1 MAVPGYYNTND
12 TIDILAFWK
21 RYINTHFGACFMIDF
36 DNFLSPGRKGH
47 LVGIGGVSMSS
58 LAEVLCG
65 MGLSITGS
73 DMNETPNVRNLRE
86 HGITVIS
93 GHHGENI
100 TDDVEFVVRTAAVHD
115 DNPEILAA
123 REKGI
128 PVFERTQAWGA
139 ISKDYANA
147 LCISGTHGKTT
158 TTSMCTHILMAAD
171 KDPTVMIGGTLP
183 LLNAGHRVGHGNTII
198 MEACEYYNSFLS
210 FHPTVAVVLNIEAD
224 HLDFFKDLEDV
235 KHSFREFACRTPE
248 DGYIVANADDQNTM
262 DAVSGTG
269 RKIMTFG
276 LSRNADVYAEN
287 ITYLGA
293 NSHFNVM
300 YKGKKFTD
308 VTLHV
313 PGVHNVKNALA
324 ATAAAICLGVRPNAV
339 KYGLAGF
346 NGAGRRFEFKGK
358 FNGAD
363 VYDDYAH
370 HPGELKALLDT
381 VEKLNYKRSI
391 LVFQPHTYSRTAA
404 LFDDF
409 VEQLKRP
416 NVLLLAEIFAA
427 REQNTI
433 GISSAALAEKVDGAL
448 FFPTFS
454 ELETAL
460 RRIAQPGD
468 IILTVG
474 AGDVYKIGENIT
486 K

>member
-1 MAVPGYYNTND
+1 M
-12 TIDILAFWK
+12 
-21 RYINTHFGACFMIDF
+21 INF
-36 DNFLSPGRKGH
+36 DNFLSPGRRGH

-58 LAEVLCG
+58 LAEVLYG
-65 MGLSITGS
+65 MGLIITGS
-73 DMNETPNVRNLRE
+73 DMNETANVRNLRE
-86 HGITVIS
+86 HGIPVIS
-93 GHHGENI
+93 GHHAENI

-115 DNPEILAA
+115 DNPEIIAA

-183 LLNAGHRVGHGNTII
+183 LLNAGHRVGRGNTIV

-248 DGYIVANADDQNTM
+248 DGCIVANADDQNTM

-276 LSRNADVYAEN
+276 LGPNADVYAED

-358 FNGAD
+358 YNGAD

-433 GISSAALAEKVDGAL
+433 GISSAALAAKVDGSL
-448 FFPTFS
+448 FFPTFP